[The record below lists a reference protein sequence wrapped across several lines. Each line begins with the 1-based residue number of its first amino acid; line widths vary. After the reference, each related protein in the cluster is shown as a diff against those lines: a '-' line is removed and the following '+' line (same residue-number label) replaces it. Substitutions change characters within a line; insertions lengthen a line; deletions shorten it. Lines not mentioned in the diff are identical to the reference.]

1 MAEGPGIS
9 RRTFLRYA
17 GPGAA
22 ALLLA
27 GCAPSQLGGQA
38 GPDSASLLNAVGDLI
53 QQNQI
58 HQFAAPP
65 PMQRPLRAHM
75 KLSDIPLAW
84 KIGQM
89 ILVGFRGVT
98 VDSSS
103 PIVQEIQRYHVG
115 GVVFF
120 RHNVATPEQVLILTS
135 ALQRASLVA
144 NGLPL
149 IISMDQEGGLVNR
162 LNSRFGLSRNY
173 SAADLG
179 RLDDIALTRSYGE
192 EIALNLR
199 RVGINMN
206 LAPVVDLNT
215 NARNPVIGALGRS
228 FSPDPEVVSR
238 QASAFIQGHQAHGV
252 LCSLKHFPGHGSS
265 TRDSHY
271 GFVDVTDTWQESELL
286 PFARLIQSQQADAVM
301 TAHIFNARL
310 DPQLPA
316 TLSPFMIDHLLR
328 QDLGYQGLVI
338 TDDLQMDAIRRYY
351 SFDDAIRLAILAG
364 VDVLSL
370 SNNLLVQGNGVERVV
385 QVITRMVADGL
396 IDVARIDRSYRRIL
410 AVKEK
415 VLVGQSMTA
424 EG

>member
-1 MAEGPGIS
+1 MPKKSGLS

-22 ALLLA
+22 ALLLSA
-27 GCAPSQLGGQA
+27 CSQPQFSGGGRGDA
-38 GPDSASLLNAVGDLI
+38 ASLLHGVGDLI
-53 QQNQI
+53 QHTQT
-58 HQFAAPP
+58 HQFIEPP

-75 KLSDIPLAW
+75 QRSEVPLAW

-98 VDSSS
+98 VDSTS

-115 GVVFF
+115 GVVLF
-120 RHNVATPEQVLILTS
+120 RYNVATPEQMLILTS
-135 ALQRASLVA
+135 GLQRASLVA

-149 IISMDQEGGLVNR
+149 IVSMDQEGGLVNR

-179 RLDDIALTRSYGE
+179 RMDDIVLTRAYGE

-199 RVGINMN
+199 RVGVNMN

-228 FSPDPEVVSR
+228 FSPDPEVVAR

-286 PFARLIQSQQADAVM
+286 PFARLIQAQQADAVM

-316 TLSPFMIDHLLR
+316 TLSSAVIDGLLR
-328 QDLGYQGLVI
+328 RELGHQGLVI

-351 SFDDAIRLAILAG
+351 SFDDAIRLSILAG
-364 VDVLSL
+364 VDMLSL
-370 SNNLLVQGNGVERVV
+370 SNNLLVQGNGVARVV
-385 QVITRMVADGL
+385 EVISGMVEDGL
-396 IDVARIDRSYRRIL
+396 IDPARIDRSYQRIL
-410 AVKEK
+410 AAKQRILAALGV
-415 VLVGQSMTA
+415 
-424 EG
+424 